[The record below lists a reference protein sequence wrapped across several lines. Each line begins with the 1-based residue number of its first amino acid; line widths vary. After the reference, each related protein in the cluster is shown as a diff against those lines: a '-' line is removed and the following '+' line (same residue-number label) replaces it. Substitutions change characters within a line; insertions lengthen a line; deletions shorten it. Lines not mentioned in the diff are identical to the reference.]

1 MLLALL
7 ATAAMAREP
16 GPGNARAAV
25 PASATVGVLQA
36 GKAYWLQASE
46 KRDAA
51 GTLLVPGS
59 RAWESAP
66 VSPDLLAALR
76 TRGWTVRT
84 TLRWANLV
92 SAVAPSANPSL
103 PEGLVVHMPV
113 ASATR
118 APVPPSPPVA
128 GRAVSVDPSAVTLR
142 RMHDTL
148 GVTFV
153 QDSLRALGQLPG
165 QDVKVAVI
173 DDGFVLQHEV
183 LRTATVVDS
192 WDWVSDDAVSWDEG
206 PAPWSWAHGT
216 ATAGLIAS
224 SWTATLP
231 GIAPWAQLLLYRTED
246 DDREARVEEDWLAA
260 AIERAV
266 DNGAGVISIS
276 LGYRYL
282 YDDGNP
288 DHPYEAFDGRTLV
301 ASRTAS
307 WAAGRNAV
315 VVVSMGNDGAPGG
328 PTLGSPADADSVL
341 AVGAV
346 SEGLRLCDFSSQG
359 PSSDGRIKPEL
370 VAFGCPVP
378 VAKGGGAQAYS
389 DAGLGTSYATPLV
402 AGAVVLLR
410 QLRPS
415 WSAMEVRQA
424 LLRSGDRADR
434 PDNAYGWGLPDLRR
448 ALGAVVEP
456 APGVV
461 KLPGIWRA
469 SREALRFVGVPPA
482 GEIEFRFQR
491 LDGRVV
497 HQARVT
503 GATLWR
509 GSPAPGTY
517 IATWRTKTDH
527 GSRLVVVSDR

>member
-1 MLLALL
+1 MLLAIL
-7 ATAAMAREP
+7 ATAALAREP
-16 GPGNARAAV
+16 GPGNARAA
-25 PASATVGVLQA
+25 ASASAMARALQP
-36 GKAYWLQASE
+36 GKIYWLQASE

-51 GTLLVPGS
+51 GALLVPGS
-59 RAWESAP
+59 RAWEDAP
-66 VSPDLLAALR
+66 VSPRLLDALR
-76 TRGWTVRT
+76 ARGWTVRT

-92 SAVAPSANPSL
+92 SAVAPSANPAL
-103 PEGLVVHMPV
+103 PEGLVLHAPV
-113 ASATR
+113 ASAAH
-118 APVPPSPPVA
+118 APVPPTPPVA

-165 QDVKVAVI
+165 QGVKVAVI

-183 LRTATVVDS
+183 LRAATVVDA
-192 WDWVSDDAVSWDEG
+192 WDWVSGDAISWDEG
-206 PAPWSWAHGT
+206 PAPWTWNHGT

-246 DDREARVEEDWLAA
+246 DDRETRTEEDWLAA

-266 DNGAGVISIS
+266 ENGAGVISIS

-288 DHPYEAFDGRTLV
+288 DHPYESFDGRTLV
-301 ASRTAS
+301 ASRTAA
-307 WAAGRNAV
+307 WAAGRDV
-315 VVVSMGNDGAPGG
+315 VVVVAMGNDGAIGG

-378 VAKGGGAQAYS
+378 VASGNGAQAYS
-389 DAGLGTSYATPLV
+389 DAGQGTSYATPLL

-434 PDNAYGWGLPDLRR
+434 PDNSYGWGMPDLRR
-448 ALGAVVEP
+448 ALGVFVEP
-456 APGVV
+456 PRGSV

-469 SREALRFVGVPPA
+469 SREAFRFVGTPPV

-491 LDGRVV
+491 LDGRLV

-509 GSPAPGTY
+509 GSPTPGTY
-517 IATWRTKTDH
+517 IATWRTKNDQ